1 MYESSSCRIKVP
13 LSVSPTLRTAFN
25 SSHKIGRPEVFV
37 HVSGSLSSEGIVAG
51 SFSSSGAFPLS
62 SRASS
67 KGGSSKSAV
76 LASRMLG
83 KLWRELS

>member
-1 MYESSSCRIKVP
+1 M
-13 LSVSPTLRTAFN
+13 
-25 SSHKIGRPEVFV
+25 